1 MDEFEEFEAAVA
13 IRQCHSFNRQG
24 QRCEHPAGH
33 PGNHIVTAEWSD
45 EEAWVPNFPREASPL
60 MGRAD
65 GHLAYMTVPEPVADA
80 PNLAAV
86 MEQVTY
92 AESQWE
98 QRGSLVDVE
107 ALAQIEDIDPHVIRD
122 ATPSVLGGP
131 CIACGHMHASGKC
144 RCDCETYV
152 PSVAR

>member
-1 MDEFEEFEAAVA
+1 MTDEEFEAALA
-13 IRQCHSFNRQG
+13 IRQCHSFNRQA

-33 PGNHIVTAEWSD
+33 PGNHVVSAEWSD
-45 EEAWVPNFPREASPL
+45 EEAWMPSAPGILYMAVPDP
-60 MGRAD
+60 
-65 GHLAYMTVPEPVADA
+65 VPDA

-92 AESQWE
+92 AESQWANRE
-98 QRGSLVDVE
+98 SLIDTE
-107 ALAQIEDIDPHVIRD
+107 ALAQIEDIDPHAIRD
-122 ATPSVLGGP
+122 ATPSILGGP

>member
-1 MDEFEEFEAAVA
+1 MAEHEEFEAAVA

-33 PGNHIVTAEWSD
+33 PGNHVVSAEWSD
-45 EEAWVPNFPREASPL
+45 EEAWMPSAPGTL
-60 MGRAD
+60 
-65 GHLAYMTVPEPVADA
+65 YMAVPEPVADA